1 LLACGILAGPLF
13 VGVALVQAFTRP
25 GFDFERHALSLLS
38 LGDLGWIQVA
48 NFLVSGLLTVLF
60 AVGLRKGL
68 NHGRAG
74 TWGPALVAIYGA
86 GTFAAGLFS
95 TDPSVGFPPGA
106 PAGLPEGLSWHAILH
121 GVSFFVAFASLVAA
135 CFVFARRFGERKQWR
150 RTAYCVLSGIV
161 APALVATGLAN
172 PLEAGVPFLLAATV
186 AFAWLAVLA
195 VEFDRGKRL
204 QPGEIVPVDVEQLP
218 AGYRPSPKGRFV
230 VHAGGEHDSFL
241 YFGPSH
247 CLTEANSGT

>member
-1 LLACGILAGPLF
+1 VNRVITTSADPGGAVNTMTTATDRTRRLLACGILAGPLF
-13 VGVALVQAFTRP
+13 VGMALAQAFTRP

-60 AVGLRKGL
+60 AVGLRKAL

-106 PAGLPEGLSWHAILH
+106 PAGLPESLSWHAILH

-135 CFVFARRFGERKQWR
+135 CFVFASRFRERKQWR

-161 APALVATGLAN
+161 APALRSTAGTALVAPLPICTLQGLAASHG
-172 PLEAGVPFLLAATV
+172 PAFWSRVGSTSAAPVTTGGVVSEP
-186 AFAWLAVLA
+186 
-195 VEFDRGKRL
+195 
-204 QPGEIVPVDVEQLP
+204 
-218 AGYRPSPKGRFV
+218 
-230 VHAGGEHDSFL
+230 
-241 YFGPSH
+241 
-247 CLTEANSGT
+247 